1 MKITFLSDNKTENS
15 ACTAEWGLSILIES
29 WGCRIL
35 FDVGASPIFAEN
47 AKNLGINLKD
57 VEAVVIS
64 HGHYDHTEGMEA
76 FCQINRDAPVYIHKK
91 AISEAYGIDPS
102 GAIEDENCG
111 MRWSDEF
118 IQKIMPRL
126 RFTEGVVKIND
137 NMTLVGNTKPL
148 SEYPMTD
155 KFYRPAK
162 NREDKFLEDPM
173 DHEQF
178 LVVREEK
185 GIYIFSGCSHV
196 GMMAV
201 INRARELFPGER
213 IVALIAGMHLY
224 PLTKEEKSKVVNCIC
239 GLGIEKVFPVHCTGM
254 EAILMF
260 KERLGEGCVTAS
272 AGETYEC

>member
-15 ACTAEWGLSILIES
+15 ACTAEWGLSVFIES
-29 WGCRIL
+29 CGHKVL

-47 AKNLGINLKD
+47 ARNLGVDLKEA
-57 VEAVVIS
+57 EAVVIS

-76 FCQINRDAPVYIHKK
+76 FCGINGKAPIYIHKK
-91 AISEAYGIDPS
+91 AISEAYGIDQS
-102 GAIEDENCG
+102 GGIEDENCG
-111 MRWSDEF
+111 IRWSEQF
-118 IQKIMPRL
+118 TESIMPRIN
-126 RFTEGVVKIND
+126 FTEDVVKIND
-137 NMTLVGNTKPL
+137 RMTIVGNTKPL
-148 SEYPMTD
+148 EEYPMTD

-178 LVVREEK
+178 LVVKEPK
-185 GIYIFSGCSHV
+185 GLYVFSGCSHV

-201 INRARELFPGER
+201 INRVSEMFPDEK

-224 PLTKEEKSKVVNCIC
+224 PLSKEEKRKVVDSIC
-239 GLGIEKVFPVHCTGM
+239 NLGIEKIFPVHCTGM

-260 KERLGEGCVTAS
+260 KERLGDGCVIAS